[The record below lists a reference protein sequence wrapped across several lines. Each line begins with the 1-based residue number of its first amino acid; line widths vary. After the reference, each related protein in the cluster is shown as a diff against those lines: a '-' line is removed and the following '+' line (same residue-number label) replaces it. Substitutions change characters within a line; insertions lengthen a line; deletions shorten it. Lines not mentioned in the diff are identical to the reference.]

1 MNQFDHSP
9 LPAGTDGSLGHVDR
23 YELRERLAEGPAG
36 MLYRGIDTVVGTPV
50 SLLFLPAALTAA
62 PGALDGLRAELTPVA
77 RFRHPGV
84 AHLLH
89 LTQLWDLDAVA
100 RAETGL
106 EPGAAAL
113 VADFPAGEPL
123 PAWRRQFPHG
133 RMPIPQ
139 LLDLVWELAEA
150 LDGLHAADL
159 VHGSLTAED
168 IRMTARGP
176 VLVGA
181 ALGGRV
187 RAAMAR
193 LGLGNATSVPPDSHD
208 DLQALVA
215 IAQDLL
221 PDLPA
226 APWAEVME
234 RAMRP
239 AAESYPSARQFAG
252 ALRTACEAVPD
263 LLAEEPPEEEPP
275 AAAAPAPLPELVPPP
290 SPVPATHA
298 VFYDQPAAK
307 PAGARR
313 TSRVLNIV
321 LVVAVLVLLAL
332 VVKVVLSRRQAP
344 VPVETGESW
353 EPVKQS
359 TRLSPAFAWRVT
371 LPAVAP
377 GQMLRFRLYGQTRVL
392 AVVAAAEGIVVTET
406 TGKGDRRELASVAL
420 TEPLTEGEVLAVAK
434 SPDALTVARNGVVV
448 AQAPCPLETWRLARW
463 DQAGGLVPIALTNQ
477 KIERL
482 VFADDFM
489 HGDSAL
495 GEWQPESGQ
504 WTVHELQNPIRSAN
518 PFSFL
523 GTGSNALARA
533 GQWFWRNYQL
543 TCSAHPLKDSA
554 FGVSFCHLDAGQ
566 TYNLRWRKAG
576 ETGVLELTRRKGG
589 ESQSLA
595 RRELPFLANS
605 WVGLSVSQLDG
616 LLVVAVDGH
625 EVFRVVDPAPL
636 LGGGIGLWTDGGEG
650 TVFDDVVVT
659 PVDRLAI
666 TQADVPASLLPS
678 GQLATTAGL
687 PDCPLGGVLLEN
699 ATVTMAVPLVGRSA
713 PVGLFARRNGPKD
726 LRFQLVPGARWQ
738 AQIVG
743 TTPAGETV
751 VASEEMAS
759 PKGEGELSFTVLN
772 REAWGMVD
780 GQIVVYAGQV
790 PVLGRGRAG
799 AFAAPESPVQPTRLA
814 IAPATALPNI
824 DNRVE
829 TFTHEQSMQ
838 NWNSPVLF
846 WTPDYTSKLPLY
858 WHRSDFWRD
867 VSVRADVAE
876 LEKLD
881 GVQTWGVALS
891 EEGTAA
897 GHADRRWELFL
908 VPGPKPQLYL
918 SQPGAEPEALP
929 LEGTVQTLALER
941 RGNLLL
947 AKRNGRTIWDGRV
960 TASSD
965 GLMRVGRIGRGAT
978 DEWALAVEI
987 RADSVRTYSF
997 KEAPVDWLPA
1007 SGEWQVTN
1015 RWQCDP
1021 RWSFFSGVQRGGA
1034 ACLWNKYR
1042 HGDNV
1047 TIEFF
1052 VGPKM
1057 DRERGKWYEYAAD
1070 FNAVICADGSD
1081 IASGYSFL
1089 FGGWDDRGSQIV
1101 RQHEI
1106 LAENRRIVIPRQSS
1120 THRRWFHVKLR
1131 KRGAQLTS
1139 WVDGALVGSVQDE
1152 APLAGDRFG
1161 LWTWGNGIMV
1171 AQVRVATDGA
1181 MESVGMDAAPN
1192 PQPKTP
1198 YDK

>member
-1 MNQFDHSP
+1 MNQSDHSP
-9 LPAGTDGSLGHVDR
+9 LPTGADGSLGRVDR

-36 MLYRGIDTVVGTPV
+36 MLYRGVDTVVGTPV

-89 LTQLWDLDAVA
+89 LTQLWELDAAA

-113 VADFPAGEPL
+113 VSEFPVGEPF
-123 PAWRRQFPHG
+123 PGWRRQFPHA
-133 RMPIPQ
+133 RVPIPQ
-139 LLDLVWELAEA
+139 LLDLLWELAEA
-150 LDGLHAADL
+150 LDGLHAAGL
-159 VHGSLTAED
+159 IHGSLTPED
-168 IRMTARGP
+168 IWMTARGP

-181 ALGGRV
+181 ALPCRV
-187 RAAMAR
+187 RAAMAS
-193 LGLGNATSVPPDSHD
+193 LGLGSDNHTSPEPHD
-208 DLQALVA
+208 DLLALAA
-215 IAQDLL
+215 ITHELL
-221 PDLPA
+221 PELPD
-226 APWAEVME
+226 APWVEVME
-234 RAMRP
+234 RAVLP
-239 AAESYPSARQFAG
+239 AAQSYPSARQFAG

-263 LLAEEPPEEEPP
+263 LLTEELPEAELPEAIVDAPSPPPP
-275 AAAAPAPLPELVPPP
+275 PAPAPHVILYDQA
-290 SPVPATHA
+290 PAT
-298 VFYDQPAAK
+298 PAAS
-307 PAGARR
+307 RR
-313 TSRVLNIV
+313 TSRLLNIV
-321 LVVAVLVLLAL
+321 LVVALLVLVALAA
-332 VVKVVLSRRQAP
+332 KVLLSRRPAP
-344 VPVETGESW
+344 VPVESGESW

-359 TRLSPAFAWRVT
+359 NRLSPAFAWRVT
-371 LPAVAP
+371 LPAVTP
-377 GQMLRFRLYGQTRVL
+377 GQMLRCRLYGQTRVL
-392 AVVAAAEGIVVTET
+392 AVVAEAERIAVAEVTGP
-406 TGKGDRRELASVAL
+406 GKQRELVTVAL
-420 TEPLTEGEVLAVAK
+420 TEPLAEGEVLAVAK

-448 AQAPCPLETWRLARW
+448 AQAPCPLETWRLVRW
-463 DQAGGLVPIALTNQ
+463 DQTGGLVPIALTYQ
-477 KIERL
+477 KIGRL

-489 HGDSAL
+489 HGDNAL
-495 GEWQPESGQ
+495 GEWQPQSGQ

-523 GTGSNALARA
+523 GTGRDALAQA

-543 TCSAHPLKDSA
+543 TCSAHPLQDSA
-554 FGVSFCHLDAGQ
+554 FGISFCHLDASQ
-566 TYNLRWRKAG
+566 NYSLRWRKTGA
-576 ETGVLELTRRKGG
+576 TGVLELTRCKGG

-659 PVDRLAI
+659 PVDHLTV
-666 TQADVPASLLPS
+666 TQANLPISLLPT
-678 GQLATTAGL
+678 GQLGTTAEQTA
-687 PDCPLGGVLLEN
+687 CPLDGILLEN
-699 ATVTMAVPLVGRSA
+699 ATVTMTAPIAGRTA
-713 PVGLFARRNGPKD
+713 PVGLFARRNGAKD
-726 LRFQLVPGARWQ
+726 LRFQLVPGATWQ
-738 AQIVG
+738 AQIVA
-743 TTPAGETV
+743 TTPVGETV

-759 PKGEGELSFTVLN
+759 PKGGGELSFTVLN

-780 GQIVVYAGQV
+780 GRIVVYSGQV
-790 PVLGRGRAG
+790 PVLGRGHGG
-799 AFAAPESPVQPTRLA
+799 AFAAPESPVRPTRLA
-814 IAPATALPNI
+814 VVPATALPNI

-867 VSVRADVAE
+867 VSVSADVAE

-897 GHADRRWELFL
+897 GQADRRWELFL
-908 VPGPKPQLYL
+908 VPGTTPQLFL
-918 SQPGAEPEALP
+918 SQPGAEPAALP
-929 LEGTVQTLALER
+929 ASGKVQSLALER

-947 AKRNGRTIWDGRV
+947 AKQNGRTIWDGRL

-987 RADSVRTYSF
+987 RADSMRTYSF

-1021 RWSFFSGVQRGGA
+1021 RWSFFSGVQRGGP

-1081 IASGYSFL
+1081 IASGYSFM

-1101 RQHEI
+1101 RQREI

-1131 KRGAQLTS
+1131 KRGAQLTF
-1139 WVDGALVGSVQDE
+1139 WVDGALVGSVQD
-1152 APLAGDRFG
+1152 ASPLAGDRFG
-1161 LWTWGNGIMV
+1161 LWTWDNGIMV
-1171 AQVRVATDGA
+1171 AQVRVATDGE
-1181 MESVGMDAAPN
+1181 MESVGMDTAPN
-1192 PQPKTP
+1192 PKSKTP